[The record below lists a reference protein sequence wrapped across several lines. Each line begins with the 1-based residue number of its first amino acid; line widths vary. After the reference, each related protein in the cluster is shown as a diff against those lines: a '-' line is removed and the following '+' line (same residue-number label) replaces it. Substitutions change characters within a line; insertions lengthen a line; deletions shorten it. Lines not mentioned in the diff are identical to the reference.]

1 MFIFFRPK
9 KLKAMKSNNNEKE
22 SSIEEEQVDEE
33 LEMKGEEN
41 LINSSKRTN
50 KPQPQVKKSA
60 VNRAR
65 SLTSS
70 ELDNRSDNDAVKLE
84 EVKKEDS
91 SSVDEE
97 ELNKLGENKTRDS
110 PSPSIG
116 EWRNSLES

>member
-116 EWRNSLES
+116 E